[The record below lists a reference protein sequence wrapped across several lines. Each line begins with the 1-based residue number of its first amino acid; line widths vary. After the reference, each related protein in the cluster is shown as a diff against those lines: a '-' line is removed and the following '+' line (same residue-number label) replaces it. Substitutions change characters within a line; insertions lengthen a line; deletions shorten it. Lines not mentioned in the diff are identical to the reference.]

1 MAVGSWQFEHWNLG
15 TLELWNSIS
24 IMAYNFDLV
33 LPRENTNSVKFDL
46 RKEIF
51 GREDVIPMWDADM
64 DFPVP
69 PFVQEA
75 VLRRA
80 AHPIYGYSIIPDSY
94 DEAVMNWLKMR
105 SLWEI
110 RKEWLC
116 FSPGVVTGLNVL
128 VQAMTDPGDK
138 IIIQPPVYFP
148 FFSCV
153 ENNGRKLVYNQL
165 DEKDGVYSINFED
178 LESKMKDGA
187 RMMILCNPHNP
198 VSRCWTREELLWL
211 GAKSLEH
218 RVLVV
223 SDEIH
228 GDLVF
233 EPYHH
238 IPLASLSDEIAQNTI
253 TCIAPSK
260 TFNLAGLFTSS
271 IIIPN
276 DSLRRKFKAAE
287 EKIHLSANIFGI
299 VAAEAA
305 YRLGEEWRAELMNY
319 LKNNVK
325 LVEEFLA
332 AKMPEIS
339 FSPAEA
345 TYMLWLDF
353 RKLGIAA
360 PALKKLLI
368 EKAGLGLVEGPT
380 FGPGGEGFQRMNIAC
395 PRSTL
400 EMALERIPSI
410 LNH

>member
-1 MAVGSWQFEHWNLG
+1 MR
-15 TLELWNSIS
+15 
-24 IMAYNFDLV
+24 YDFDII

-51 GREDVIPMWDADM
+51 GREDVIPMWVADM

-75 VLRRA
+75 VMKRA

-94 DEAVMNWLKMR
+94 NNAIKGWLKKR
-105 SLWEI
+105 SAWEI

-116 FSPGVVTGLNVL
+116 FSPGIVTGLNVL
-128 VQAMTDPGDK
+128 VQALTDPGDK
-138 IIIQPPVYFP
+138 IIVQPPVYFP

-153 ENNGRKLVYNQL
+153 ENNGRKLVLNQL
-165 DEKDGVYSINFED
+165 IEKEGVYSIDFDD
-178 LESKMKDGA
+178 LENKMKDGA

-198 VSRCWTREELLWL
+198 VSRRWTKEELEWI
-211 GAKSLEH
+211 GTKSIEH
-218 RVLVV
+218 KVLIV

-228 GDLVF
+228 CDLVF
-233 EPYHH
+233 EPQHH
-238 IPLASLSDEIAQNTI
+238 IPLASLSVEIARNTI

-276 DSLRRKFKAAE
+276 DSLRRRFKAAE

-299 VAAEAA
+299 TAAEAA
-305 YRLGEEWRAELMNY
+305 YRFGEEWRAELMIY
-319 LKNNVK
+319 LKKNIELVK
-325 LVEEFLA
+325 DFLA
-332 AKMPEIS
+332 VKIPDITV
-339 FSPAEA
+339 SPAEA

-353 RKLGIAA
+353 RKLGFKA
-360 PALKKLLI
+360 PELKKLLI
-368 EKAGLGLVEGPT
+368 EKAGLGFVEGTT

-395 PRSTL
+395 PRVTL
-400 EMALERIPSI
+400 ERALERIPSI

>member
-1 MAVGSWQFEHWNLG
+1 
-15 TLELWNSIS
+15 
-24 IMAYNFDLV
+24 MAYNFDVV

-51 GREDVIPMWDADM
+51 GREDVIPMWVADM

-80 AHPIYGYSIIPDSY
+80 SHPIYGYSIIPDSY
-94 DEAVMNWLKMR
+94 TEAVMEWLKKR
-105 SLWEI
+105 SSWEI
-110 RKEWLC
+110 RKEWLQ

-128 VQAMTDPGDK
+128 VQALTDPGDK

-153 ENNGRKLVYNQL
+153 ENNGRKLVLNQL
-165 DEKDGVYSINFED
+165 VEKDGVYSIDFDD
-178 LESKMKDGA
+178 LENKMKGAA
-187 RMMILCNPHNP
+187 RMLILCNPHNP
-198 VSRCWTREELLWL
+198 VSRCWTRDELLWL
-211 GAKSLEH
+211 GAKGIEH
-218 RVLVV
+218 GVLIV

-228 GDLVF
+228 CDLVF
-233 EPYHH
+233 EPYRH
-238 IPLASLSDEIAQNTI
+238 IPIASLSDEIAQNTI

-276 DSLRRKFKAAE
+276 DSLRRKFKVAE

-299 VAAEAA
+299 TAAEAA
-305 YRLGEEWRAELMNY
+305 YRDGQEWLGEMMGY
-319 LKNNVK
+319 LKNNVE
-325 LVEEFLA
+325 LVKNFLA
-332 AKMPEIS
+332 ENIPQIS
-339 FSPAEA
+339 VSPSEA

-353 RKLGIAA
+353 RKLGIEATQ
-360 PALKKLLI
+360 LKKLLI
-368 EKAGLGLVEGPT
+368 EKAGLGFVDGPT

-395 PRSTL
+395 PKATL
-400 EMALERIPSI
+400 KLALERIPSI
-410 LNH
+410 LND